1 MTVMKKITVEDV
13 KKLIASHASIVKLGS
28 PSDAVD
34 DEWIVKAEA
43 VLNRPLPDS
52 YKWFLKKYAGGDIGG
67 DEIYSIYGMPFET
80 AVGCD
85 IVYHH
90 LLNRK
95 TGLFDDSKLEFF
107 RTDLDETFFFEYNE
121 FQDGE
126 CPIYLQIA
134 SGDFVRYTD
143 NFYEFLYKWITEYSS

>member
-1 MTVMKKITVEDV
+1 MKKPTAEDV
-13 KKLIASHASIVKLGS
+13 KKLIESHASIVNLGS

-34 DEWIVKAEA
+34 EEWIVKAEA
-43 VLNRPLPDS
+43 ALNRPLPDS
-52 YKWFLKKYAGGDIGG
+52 YKWFLKEYAGGEIGG
-67 DEIYSIYGMPFET
+67 DEIYSIYGMPFES
-80 AVGCD
+80 AVGGD

-95 TGLFDDSKLEFF
+95 AGLLDDSKLEFF

-143 NFYEFLYKWITEYSS
+143 NFYEFLYRWIIEYSS